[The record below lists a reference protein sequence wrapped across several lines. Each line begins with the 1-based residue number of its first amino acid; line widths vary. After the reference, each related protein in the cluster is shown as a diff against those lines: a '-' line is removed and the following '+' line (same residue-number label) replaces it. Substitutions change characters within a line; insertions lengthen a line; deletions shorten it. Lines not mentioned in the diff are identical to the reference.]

1 VTEQRPSV
9 GRIVH
14 YTAPGSGDGVYPRI
28 CRAAIVTEV
37 TQPDSPKGFVNLMV
51 LNPTGVHF
59 RLEVPQDRNGS
70 APGNESYTWHWP
82 ERTP

>member
-1 VTEQRPSV
+1 MTPSV

-14 YTAPGSGDGVYPRI
+14 YTSPGSADGVHPSA

-37 TQPDSPKGFVNLMV
+37 TGDTVSLAV

-59 RLEVPQDRNGS
+59 RQDVPAAETPQVG
-70 APGNESYTWHWP
+70 AWHCP
-82 ERTP
+82 ERV